1 MVNGMGLQ
9 QTSLFAYMNEI
20 KPTLGERQK
29 VIYNAL
35 RSRLNF
41 TNTELADYLG
51 FPINTVTPR
60 VGELRKLGLVRNAG
74 IRKCKVTGRNVISW
88 EVGRIL

>member
-1 MVNGMGLQ
+1 MNQVQ
-9 QTSLFAYMNEI
+9 QTSLFAYHGEV

-35 RSRLNF
+35 RSRPNF
-41 TNTELADYLG
+41 TNTELAEYLN

-60 VGELRKLGLVRNAG
+60 VGELRKLGLVRQAG
-74 IRKCKVTGRNVISW
+74 IRTCKITGRTVISW
-88 EVGRIL
+88 EVGIIL